1 MTPTPSGRWT
11 QPSRREQSTARSKP
25 RPFRRGDGPLAPPKP
40 PAPRRGEGAAL
51 VDPVRFRIL
60 GLLRQPRSAADIA
73 RALGTSRQRVAYHV
87 RALRRDRLVETA
99 LTRRKGNCVER
110 LLRVTARVHTIAPD
124 LVGALGVDPETVQ
137 DRLSSAYLGAVA
149 ARMTHEVTTLERRA
163 RDAGKK
169 LPTLTLHSTVRFV
182 SPSEQHA
189 FAEELTRAVTQLV
202 ARYNNDS
209 AENGRAFTVVAA
221 AYPAPPSQETAR
233 D

>member
-1 MTPTPSGRWT
+1 MVTGRPEAT
-11 QPSRREQSTARSKP
+11 RRIQ
-25 RPFRRGDGPLAPPKP
+25 RRGEGALAPPKP
-40 PAPRRGEGAAL
+40 RAPRRGEGAAL

-60 GLLRQPRSAADIA
+60 GLLRQPRSAADVA

-124 LVGALGVDPETVQ
+124 LVAALGVDPETVQ

-169 LPTLTLHSTVRFV
+169 LPTLTLHST
-182 SPSEQHA
+182 
-189 FAEELTRAVTQLV
+189 RAVCERV
-202 ARYNNDS
+202 RPARVRRGTDS
-209 AENGRAFTVVAA
+209 GSHTTRRALQQRSGRGRPRVHRRDRGISL
-221 AYPAPPSQETAR
+221 PARRGDGS
-233 D
+233 

>member
-1 MTPTPSGRWT
+1 MDAVLP
-11 QPSRREQSTARSKP
+11 RRP
-25 RPFRRGDGPLAPPKP
+25 RPRPLRRGEGAPVPPKP
-40 PAPRRGEGAAL
+40 PSVRRGEGAAL
-51 VDPVRFRIL
+51 VDAVRFRIL

-124 LVGALGVDPETVQ
+124 LVGALGIDPETVQ

-149 ARMTHEVTTLERRA
+149 ARMAHEVTTLERRA

-169 LPTLTLHSTVRFV
+169 LPTLTLQSTVRFA
-182 SPSEQHA
+182 SASDQHA
-189 FAEELTRAVTQLV
+189 FAEELTQVLTQLV
-202 ARYNNDS
+202 ARYNNDR
-209 AENGRAFTVVAA
+209 AEGGRSFTVVSA
-221 AYPAPPSQETAR
+221 AYPALPAEETAR
-233 D
+233 E